1 MHYIIQYQFKLSN
14 FQCGI
19 SDIEYQLVE
28 KKALYTYPSGMPAER
43 VPELGNVVVTHR
55 GIEYLASQKERFN
68 AAFESALQCALEKAL
83 ENIEAAQKSKS
94 YNGNFELK
102 FEVDAGIFAGDPSG
116 KAIPSVYWY
125 YLVDRINGDIAPL
138 RYRDNNPD
146 DKIHGCIDG
155 GGTE

>member
-1 MHYIIQYQFKLSN
+1 MLADH
-14 FQCGI
+14 
-19 SDIEYQLVE
+19 
-28 KKALYTYPSGMPAER
+28 
-43 VPELGNVVVTHR
+43 VPERGNVVVTHR
-55 GIEYLASQKERFN
+55 GMEYLASQKEKFN

-83 ENIEAAQKSKS
+83 EHIETSQKSKS
-94 YNGNFELK
+94 YNGNVELK
-102 FEVDAGIFAGDPSG
+102 FEVDAGVFAGDPLE

-146 DKIHGCIDG
+146 DKIYGCIDG